1 MGVCSLLVRQQS
13 KPKENGD
20 NKRKCEPALVRTEM
34 VVNVLYIFAETR
46 GKLDEPGLGKET
58 SHVAE

>member
-1 MGVCSLLVRQQS
+1 MLLVRWQS

-20 NKRKCEPALVRTEM
+20 EKRKCEPAVVRTKM
-34 VVNVLYIFAETR
+34 VVNVLYIFAETC
-46 GKLDEPGLGKET
+46 GNLAKPGLGKET